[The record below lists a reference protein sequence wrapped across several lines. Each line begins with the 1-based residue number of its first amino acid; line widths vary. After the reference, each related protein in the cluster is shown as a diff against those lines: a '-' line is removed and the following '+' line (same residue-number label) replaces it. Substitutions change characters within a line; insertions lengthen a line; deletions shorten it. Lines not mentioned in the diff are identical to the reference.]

1 MRQRN
6 EPRFCEQGDKFDQ
19 MDVCKLYSPEL
30 PLRIWAKVSSTNAR
44 LVKGSEIRH
53 NVYGA
58 GDFLLTETLLRSRMC
73 KPPKNWSALK
83 QDSKLIVFEGKDLD
97 GAHLCM
103 RMKCSIAGAM
113 ELLDW
118 GRKGI

>member
-1 MRQRN
+1 
-6 EPRFCEQGDKFDQ
+6 

-30 PLRIWAKVSSTNAR
+30 PLRFWDQVFSTNAN
-44 LVKGSEIRH
+44 LVQMKGEHHTQIR
-53 NVYGA
+53 NRVYGPR
-58 GDFLLTETLLRSRMC
+58 DFLLTETLLRPRSC
-73 KPPKNWSALK
+73 KPPKNWIALK
-83 QDSKLIVFEGKDLD
+83 QDSKFIVFESKDLD

-103 RMKCSIAGAM
+103 HMKCSIAGAI